1 VLFEF
6 GTHDPNE
13 QVDSDD
19 LKRALLND
27 PAPKQED
34 QPKQLT
40 SQAPIQDPTK
50 LEQAV
55 SPPLS
60 WHLTERQKDNIDSEW
75 SIQSTGSQAQAVAA
89 FLR

>member
-1 VLFEF
+1 V
-6 GTHDPNE
+6 DPE
-13 QVDSDD
+13 A
-19 LKRALLND
+19 LKRALLTD
-27 PAPKQED
+27 AAPKHQD

-40 SQAPIQDPTK
+40 TQAPIQDPTK

-55 SPPLS
+55 APPLS

-75 SIQSTGSQAQAVAA
+75 TIQSAGSQAQAVAA